1 MTKNIVYYSAIGVVF
16 LCAFA
21 ACDFS
26 NLLQQEKDSIW
37 DYTSIR
43 TLANSQRTVRL
54 PNSFFASSLADIG
67 QTVYPLNS
75 DSAGVA
81 TLKNILIELSSGDSY
96 PDLFV
101 DTTQFYSL
109 VYIVDLR
116 WMELDPTVG
125 AIINGQLQPMFDAQ
139 KRANPNLEVKR
150 ISNIFKQND
159 EASLLKYK
167 FSLVDDSVLDYVYEY
182 RSMYLYTNASNTY
195 LIFESTLR
203 DQMDIEDYLWSFD

>member
-1 MTKNIVYYSAIGVVF
+1 MV
-16 LCAFA
+16 LCAYA

-26 NLLQQEKDSIW
+26 NLLKQEKDSTW

-43 TLANSQRTVRL
+43 TLANSQRTIRL

-67 QTVYPLNS
+67 QTVYPLNA

-81 TLKNILIELSSGDSY
+81 ALKNILIELSSGDSY

-182 RSMYLYTNASNTY
+182 RSMYLYTNTSNTY
-195 LIFESTLR
+195 LIFESTWR

>member
-182 RSMYLYTNASNTY
+182 RSMYLYTNTSNTY

-203 DQMDIEDYLWSFD
+203 NQMDIEDYLWSFD